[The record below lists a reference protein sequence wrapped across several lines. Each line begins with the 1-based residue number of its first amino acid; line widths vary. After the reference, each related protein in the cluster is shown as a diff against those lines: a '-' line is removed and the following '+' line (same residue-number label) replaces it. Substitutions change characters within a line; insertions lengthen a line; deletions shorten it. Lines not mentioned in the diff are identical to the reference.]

1 MLGKSTRTGSI
12 VIIGEP
18 HSTEEYRATA
28 HSLGYGDDTLAMC
41 QDHDP
46 LHVSLCKWLGL
57 ETSFSMLSA
66 VGRLPEDQEFLARLE
81 EAAVLAVQKFIRRA
95 NLKVPLCDE

>member
-1 MLGKSTRTGSI
+1 
-12 VIIGEP
+12 
-18 HSTEEYRATA
+18 
-28 HSLGYGDDTLAMC
+28 
-41 QDHDP
+41 
-46 LHVSLCKWLGL
+46 
-57 ETSFSMLSA
+57 MLSA

>member
-1 MLGKSTRTGSI
+1 MARD
-12 VIIGEP
+12 
-18 HSTEEYRATA
+18 
-28 HSLGYGDDTLAMC
+28 LGYGDDTLQMC
-41 QDHDP
+41 HDHDP

-66 VGRLPEDQEFLARLE
+66 VGRLPMEQESLAHLE